1 MSNICFTTYKVVG
14 CKDNVNEL
22 YETIRDLDARKIP
35 LVENEW
41 YHPQLWLGCLVKA
54 LGGNPDEINCRGTI
68 TTYEMCDDVLTIS
81 TETSWKEMSET
92 RHFIETYFPNIK
104 IYYLEEEEG
113 CERFYTN
120 DVNKLYFKERY
131 YLEGFDDNRY
141 FETITEVAE
150 YVKQIVGH
158 KIEATFNVVVNALE
172 TYVNDNEM
180 DNDIYYNLHK
190 FKVVND

>member
-14 CKDNVNEL
+14 CKVNVNKL
-22 YETIRDLDARKIP
+22 YETIRDLDARKIA

-54 LGGNPDEINCRGTI
+54 LGGNPDDINCRGTI
-68 TTYEMCDDVLTIS
+68 TNYEMCDDVLTIS

-92 RHFIETYFPNIK
+92 RHFIETCFPNLK

-120 DVNKLYFKERY
+120 DVSKLYFKERY

-172 TYVNDNEM
+172 TYVNDNET

-190 FKVVND
+190 IKVVND

>member
-14 CKDNVNEL
+14 CKDNVTKL
-22 YETIRDLDARKIP
+22 YETIRDLDACKIP
-35 LVENEW
+35 LVENDW
-41 YHPQLWLGCLVKA
+41 YNPQLWLGCLIKA
-54 LGGNPDEINCRGTI
+54 LGGNPDGIYCRGTI
-68 TTYEMCDDVLTIS
+68 TNYEMCGDILIIR

-92 RHFIETYFPNIK
+92 RHFIEACFSNLK
-104 IYYLEEEEG
+104 IYYLEEEG

-120 DVNKLYFKERY
+120 DVNRQYFKERY
-131 YLEGFDDNRY
+131 YLEGFDDNIY

-158 KIEATFNVVVNALE
+158 KVEATFNTIVNALVA
-172 TYVNDNEM
+172 YANDNEM

>member
-1 MSNICFTTYKVVG
+1 
-14 CKDNVNEL
+14 
-22 YETIRDLDARKIP
+22 
-35 LVENEW
+35 
-41 YHPQLWLGCLVKA
+41 
-54 LGGNPDEINCRGTI
+54 
-68 TTYEMCDDVLTIS
+68 MCDDVLTIS

-92 RHFIETYFPNIK
+92 RHFIETCFPNLK

-150 YVKQIVGH
+150 YVKQIVGR

>member
-14 CKDNVNEL
+14 CKVNVNKL
-22 YETIRDLDARKIP
+22 YETIRDLDARKIA

-54 LGGNPDEINCRGTI
+54 LGGNPDDINCRGTI
-68 TTYEMCDDVLTIS
+68 TNYEMCDDVLTIS

-92 RHFIETYFPNIK
+92 RYFIETCFPNLK

-120 DVNKLYFKERY
+120 DVSKLYFKERY

-172 TYVNDNEM
+172 TYVNDNET

-190 FKVVND
+190 IKVVND